1 MNPPSLTRI
10 KTDRFRFGGIIAG
23 CGFWQDTPSNQRMVS
38 KVIWACA
45 KHNFIYFPSQRPQTR
60 TFVPGAQTHHG
71 RCEISQIL
79 PRSITR
85 VDRRDSTRLSSC
97 IPRARA
103 MAGRLLRLLDEQ
115 DGASQAVGCLI
126 VPSTPATSGD
136 PTPSP
141 ADAHAEHRP
150 PSRMQSAELG
160 GEATR
165 RSMSAAS
172 CPRVDLVGSAG
183 MRARHD
189 ELSCP
194 GARRAVASASAH
206 PWENTDGS
214 RYIYRSISLLAALRS
229 RSRQVLQ
236 RAHPRHR
243 TIMTPTK
250 ASYLDGDPAAAS
262 PPSESEIYSI
272 ARVAYE
278 KLAAAA
284 ACRDQDLRRLV
295 GHANLYDK
303 LLDELHSSLS
313 DSDGEEPPA
322 PALSARGA
330 AIHVDATYIYQDQQR
345 ADADGELAFGTVL
358 DAGKDDLALCRVAS
372 RSGGE
377 ACGLIPACVEV
388 ELAEKD
394 ILDAD

>member
-1 MNPPSLTRI
+1 
-10 KTDRFRFGGIIAG
+10 
-23 CGFWQDTPSNQRMVS
+23 
-38 KVIWACA
+38 
-45 KHNFIYFPSQRPQTR
+45 
-60 TFVPGAQTHHG
+60 
-71 RCEISQIL
+71 
-79 PRSITR
+79 
-85 VDRRDSTRLSSC
+85 
-97 IPRARA
+97 
-103 MAGRLLRLLDEQ
+103 
-115 DGASQAVGCLI
+115 
-126 VPSTPATSGD
+126 
-136 PTPSP
+136 
-141 ADAHAEHRP
+141 
-150 PSRMQSAELG
+150 
-160 GEATR
+160 
-165 RSMSAAS
+165 
-172 CPRVDLVGSAG
+172 
-183 MRARHD
+183 
-189 ELSCP
+189 
-194 GARRAVASASAH
+194 
-206 PWENTDGS
+206 
-214 RYIYRSISLLAALRS
+214 
-229 RSRQVLQ
+229 
-236 RAHPRHR
+236 
-243 TIMTPTK
+243 MTPTK

-313 DSDGEEPPA
+313 DSDGESPSDGEEPPA